1 MPLYNPN
8 TGTKRFYNWKT
19 EIANIIDE
27 RISNGFI
34 EGSNNKIK
42 ALKRISYGIR
52 NIDRFRNRILYLE

>member
-1 MPLYNPN
+1 M
-8 TGTKRFYNWKT
+8 FYNWKT

-42 ALKRISYGIR
+42 VLKRISYGVR